1 MGRSLLGLAAVLA
14 SALAALA
21 QPPGNVLVIRPK
33 SPAAEADKPGFI
45 TVRPKG
51 SGGKTQLVAS
61 NGQPPA
67 APTGN
72 PTPVP
77 LAPAKEKLPEEEGKV
92 VHEAWYATFLKG
104 VKAGSAQ
111 EIAAIGRPGRFP

>member
-1 MGRSLLGLAAVLA
+1 MGRSLLGIATVLA
-14 SALAALA
+14 TACTLSA

-61 NGQPPA
+61 GGQPPA
-67 APTGN
+67 A
-72 PTPVP
+72 
-77 LAPAKEKLPEEEGKV
+77 KEVQP
-92 VHEAWYATFLKG
+92 
-104 VKAGSAQ
+104 
-111 EIAAIGRPGRFP
+111 